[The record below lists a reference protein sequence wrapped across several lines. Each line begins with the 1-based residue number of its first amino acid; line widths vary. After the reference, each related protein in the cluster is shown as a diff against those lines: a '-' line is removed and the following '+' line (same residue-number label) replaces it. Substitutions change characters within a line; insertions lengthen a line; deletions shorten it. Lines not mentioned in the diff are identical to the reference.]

1 MKSLYKVW
9 KATRNDKKNKENYI
23 LKFNEGGKFFASI
36 KCAFKANILVNS
48 SGVLYNTTINS
59 EYFFIP
65 IECIKKVGVRSDED
79 LDKKMAPNK
88 IHLIGELTF
97 PRNIHLFIRINY
109 TENNIEVEKT
119 VETKMAVFAVLSIVK
134 AREQYIR
141 KYPKNFLEEFNYSI
155 ELNSLNSEI
164 ENMDIPDQINKLFKL
179 VEKGALS
186 QEEFSQKKKE
196 LLLRM

>member
-9 KATRNDKKNKENYI
+9 KATRNAKKDKENYI
-23 LKFNEGGKFFASI
+23 KKFNEGGKSFASI
-36 KCAFKANILVNS
+36 KCAFNANILVNS
-48 SGVLYNTTINS
+48 SGVLYNTKIDS

-65 IECIKKVGVRSDED
+65 IENIKKVVIKSDED
-79 LDKKMAPNK
+79 LEKNMGTNK
-88 IHLIGELTF
+88 IRIIGELTF

-119 VETKMAVFAVLSIVK
+119 VETKMAVFAVSSIVK
-134 AREQYIR
+134 ARELYIE
-141 KYPKNFLEEFNYSI
+141 KYPKNVLSEFMYSI
-155 ELNSLNSEI
+155 EPSSLVPESD
-164 ENMDIPDQINKLFKL
+164 NMDIPDQINRLFKL

-186 QEEFSQKKKE
+186 KEEFDQKKKE

>member
-9 KATRNDKKNKENYI
+9 KATRNAKKNKVNYI
-23 LKFNEGGKFFASI
+23 RKFNEGGKFFASI
-36 KCAFKANILVNS
+36 KCAFNANILVNS

-65 IECIKKVGVRSDED
+65 IECIRKVGIRSDED
-79 LDKKMAPNK
+79 LEKKMAPNK

-109 TENNIEVEKT
+109 TENNIEAEKT
-119 VETKMAVFAVLSIVK
+119 VETKMAVFAVSSIVK
-134 AREQYIR
+134 AREQYII

-155 ELNSLNSEI
+155 EPNSLNSEI